1 MRIKNVDI
9 DLRQTKYRL
18 PAIMY
23 IPVFIVGCLIINIF
37 WSPEDGKAETKNTGI
52 DTNVP
57 EANVDSILGG
67 RDADAVDY
75 GDAEGDLNSINDSA
89 VSGSSV
95 DASFG
100 NPEDRQG
107 DGSTG
112 SSVYPSSV
120 SGSRQKELA
129 AQEAER
135 AQLENFRQM
144 QNRVRSNR
152 SSSSSSDDD
161 DDYIAPLSSNEIA
174 RAQQRR
180 RERILRD
187 LDNDIYG
194 ARERQTASGRSY
206 GSDSGNPLDDGGAAG
221 GGGLRYN
228 ADGSVREPD
237 YYDRNGNPVYA
248 GGAGGS
254 GNGGGA
260 AAQGGS
266 PATGKKQEE
275 KPVAAVKVKSG
286 SDYFNTIAGNSEE
299 SSLITA
305 IIDENIKAV
314 EGSRVRIKL
323 LDDIEVGGHTV
334 KKGTRLYVTMTGFG
348 SQRVKGNVESILV
361 GDKIIRTELAIYD
374 MDGIEG
380 LYVPESSFREFRRDI
395 GGGLASGS
403 STITGSSTIY
413 ENGSNPLKS
422 WGASAL
428 QNSSQRAMDAIQ
440 KRIQKNVVKLKFGT
454 RIYLINSKDI
464 EETSR

>member
-1 MRIKNVDI
+1 M
-9 DLRQTKYRL
+9 L
-18 PAIMY
+18 
-23 IPVFIVGCLIINIF
+23 
-37 WSPEDGKAETKNTGI
+37 
-52 DTNVP
+52 
-57 EANVDSILGG
+57 
-67 RDADAVDY
+67 
-75 GDAEGDLNSINDSA
+75 
-89 VSGSSV
+89 
-95 DASFG
+95 
-100 NPEDRQG
+100 
-107 DGSTG
+107 
-112 SSVYPSSV
+112 
-120 SGSRQKELA
+120 
-129 AQEAER
+129 
-135 AQLENFRQM
+135 FR
-144 QNRVRSNR
+144 S
-152 SSSSSSDDD
+152 
-161 DDYIAPLSSNEIA
+161 
-174 RAQQRR
+174 
-180 RERILRD
+180 
-187 LDNDIYG
+187 
-194 ARERQTASGRSY
+194 
-206 GSDSGNPLDDGGAAG
+206 
-221 GGGLRYN
+221 
-228 ADGSVREPD
+228 
-237 YYDRNGNPVYA
+237 PVYA